1 MYIVKRKLDIR
12 MSTILLDEVNF
23 NGILLAI
30 LSLYT
35 NITAKFTKE
44 NTYTEIGLAK
54 LSSYYYVCC

>member
-1 MYIVKRKLDIR
+1 VKRRLDIR
-12 MSTILLDEVNF
+12 ISTILLDEVNF

-35 NITAKFTKE
+35 NITAKFIKE

-54 LSSYYYVCC
+54 